1 MASWMPENI
10 AAQVLTDLLGGRTL
24 KLVLFSD
31 VPTPDGAAAD
41 GVEAAGREPITLG
54 AVTDATGARIMQVLS
69 TNSVQFTG
77 MLVGSSEVEGAALA
91 DATTG
96 EILLVDD
103 AWRPNRSFSAGDDF
117 LVQPGEV
124 VAFGAY
130 V

>member
-41 GVEAAGREPITLG
+41 GVEAATRQPITLG
-54 AVTDATGARIMQVLS
+54 TITDATGARIMQMLS
-69 TNSVQFTG
+69 TNDQTFTG

-103 AWRPNRSFSAGDDF
+103 AWRPPRSFSAGDD
-117 LVQPGEV
+117 LPVYAREV
-124 VAFGAY
+124 VVFGAY